1 MPLTGFQLPSPR
13 AIEPSAGE
21 FALAAKSSNPDAFLY
36 RYMGQRDLAQ
46 GDYDRELQAQHA
58 FALQQQQAQ
67 IRNELQSRAA
77 EFAKLPGG
85 GRFLADPGNPMG
97 ASLGASPGALT
108 GLADAGERTQAD
120 IDYKN
125 AMEGAN
131 AGSQAGINL
140 PAGAYVGMTGLQGFQ
155 QGVPRAIQVAN
166 IGANAHLGAAQIAAS
181 AANLPTQS
189 VTSPPDP
196 NAGGVT
202 TTTTWKGKAGQT
214 PEGAKDY
221 LRGHGA
227 LPGGVGNPPPATS
240 LQPKGKPTLP
250 PAQQDTSPL
259 STVPEAAAQGE
270 GATAPTQQPAAAS
283 ADAGH
288 TKAVMDKTRQLI
300 EQNKGTIPPQVYQDL
315 QDGMKLHGGNPIFR
329 LGPDGKMHL
338 YGAKGGPYS

>member
-1 MPLTGFQLPSPR
+1 MPLTGYQLPSPR
-13 AIEPSAGE
+13 AIEPPSGE
-21 FALAAKSSNPDAFLY
+21 YTLAAKSANPDAFLY
-36 RYMGQRDLAQ
+36 SYRNARQLAQ

-58 FALQQQQAQ
+58 FALQQQRAQ
-67 IRNELQSRAA
+67 IADEQQKNAIGLLKE
-77 EFAKLPGG
+77 PGG
-85 GRFLADPGNPMG
+85 GRFLASGTP
-97 ASLGASPGALT
+97 LGMALGGSSDALT
-108 GLADAGERTQAD
+108 NLAQAGERTQSD

-131 AGSQAGINL
+131 AASQAGVTLPISAFPSMTNL
-140 PAGAYVGMTGLQGFQ
+140 PFNFQ
-155 QGVPRAIQVAN
+155 QTTPRAIDVAN
-166 IGANAHLGAAQIAAS
+166 IGANARLGAAQIGANAAS
-181 AANLPTQS
+181 LPTQS

-227 LPGGVGNPPPATS
+227 LPAGVGNPPPATS
-240 LQPKGKPTLP
+240 LQPRQPMPP
-250 PAQQDTSPL
+250 PAKTDTSPL
-259 STVPEAAAQGE
+259 ASVPEAAAQGE
-270 GATAPTQQPAAAS
+270 GATAPAQPPAAAS

-329 LGPDGKMHL
+329 LGSDGKMHL